1 MRLSAFNLP
10 CTEPLSKTLIR
21 WWSKIMLTN
30 KTEISL
36 IKIASS
42 MLLSLTQ
49 LFWGC
54 HFIHIP
60 VSIRH
65 GVYVA
70 QISGKGCKK
79 EKESIFQCFFIYQ
92 EKTKTKAKSRKAQ
105 AYSAPSVSSILEV
118 TLKRSKLQTTAHIH
132 HFYRDKRVLYCS
144 MTETKASSAMACKS
158 PSINSRDPKFLVVT
172 LLKLEQKQSLINIQ
186 QPAS

>member
-21 WWSKIMLTN
+21 RWSKIMLTN

-118 TLKRSKLQTTAHIH
+118 TLKRSKLQTTARIH

-144 MTETKASSAMACKS
+144 MTETKTSSAMACKS

-172 LLKLEQKQSLINIQ
+172 LLKLEQRLINIQ